1 MNHPAELAIHEF
13 LQKVS
18 LGKAKMNKATLHRIA
33 KDVEDALSRQFS
45 GDKRQFK
52 LRMSNLG
59 RKKCQLWFEKNHP
72 EKKQPD
78 SPYFLINM
86 ILGDIVEAVFKGL
99 LRASKVKFEDSK
111 KVVLKTKKKDI
122 EGSYDLV
129 LNDRVDDVKSTS
141 PWSYEN
147 KFVDFNTLKS
157 KDSFGYVAQLAGYAK
172 ARGVKAGGWWA
183 VNKANGNFKY
193 VDADDLN
200 MDEELKKIDE
210 TIAYIEDDAPFER
223 CYEPI
228 EETYYGKSSGNLK
241 LGIECSLCSFKD
253 ACWSD
258 LQVLPSRVSRSAN
271 PPLINYV
278 KVEDGKT
285 KVKEQVRV

>member
-1 MNHPAELAIHEF
+1 MNHPAEVAIHSF
-13 LQKVS
+13 LQNVM
-18 LGKAKMNKATLHRIA
+18 LGKTSMDKDTLDLVS
-33 KDVEDALSRQFS
+33 KDVRDALSRQFS
-45 GDKRQFK
+45 GEKRTFK
-52 LRMSNLG
+52 LRMSNIG

-86 ILGDIVEAVFKGL
+86 ILGDIVEAGFKGL

-129 LNDRVDDVKSTS
+129 LNDKVDDVKSTS

-172 ARGVKAGGWWA
+172 ARGVKAGGWGA
-183 VNKANGNFKY
+183 VNKANGNFK
-193 VDADDLN
+193 
-200 MDEELKKIDE
+200 
-210 TIAYIEDDAPFER
+210 
-223 CYEPI
+223 
-228 EETYYGKSSGNLK
+228 
-241 LGIECSLCSFKD
+241 
-253 ACWSD
+253 
-258 LQVLPSRVSRSAN
+258 
-271 PPLINYV
+271 
-278 KVEDGKT
+278 
-285 KVKEQVRV
+285 